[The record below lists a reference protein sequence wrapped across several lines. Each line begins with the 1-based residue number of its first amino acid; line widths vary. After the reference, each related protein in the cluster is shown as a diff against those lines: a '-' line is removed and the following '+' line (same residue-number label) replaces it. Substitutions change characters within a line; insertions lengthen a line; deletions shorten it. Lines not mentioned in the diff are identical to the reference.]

1 MSNIKQTKSELAAS
15 AHMADGYRA
24 DVCLAHPVT
33 GEILQPEIMHVID
46 PKTRLVGLL
55 PCPFCGAQPVADV
68 FEDEEDHFHFLSCEN
83 KACPANVCAVGN
95 TGKEAAALW
104 NTRNGG
110 AA

>member
-1 MSNIKQTKSELAAS
+1 MSNIQQQAESDQEQSPIPT
-15 AHMADGYRA
+15 
-24 DVCLAHPVT
+24 
-33 GEILQPEIMHVID
+33 
-46 PKTRLVGLL
+46 GLL

-95 TGKEAAALW
+95 TGEEAAALW

>member
-1 MSNIKQTKSELAAS
+1 MSNTKQTKPNQKQAS
-15 AHMADGYRA
+15 APSD
-24 DVCLAHPVT
+24 
-33 GEILQPEIMHVID
+33 
-46 PKTRLVGLL
+46 LL

-68 FEDEEDHFHFLSCEN
+68 FEDEEDHFHLLSCEN

-95 TGKEAAALW
+95 TGEEAAALW